1 MNSWP
6 KCDEIILFFCLPP
19 YPAIPGTRET
29 TFSVTCK
36 DVPLW
41 PLCPP
46 TCGISISL
54 TDQVCSCLSAF
65 ASATCSFTEVLDG
78 TLHLMW
84 LICPYLLGL
93 FSKFTP
99 QGDPFLLSF
108 LFSLSLSLFVSS
120 FSFSSY
126 QAACRIIVPWSGSTS
141 VPLQWKHSVNHRT
154 VREYQAH
161 FWNSSLWPPDAK
173 NWLIRK
179 DPDSGKY

>member
-1 MNSWP
+1 MRSSYSSAYHPTQQFQALERPPFLWPARTYPFDLCAHLPVASPFLSQTRCVPASVPLHLPHVPSQRSWMELYTW
-6 KCDEIILFFCLPP
+6 CGWFVLIFLVSFQNLLH
-19 YPAIPGTRET
+19 RET
-29 TFSVTCK
+29 HFSF
-36 DVPLW
+36 P
-41 PLCPP
+41 
-46 TCGISISL
+46 
-54 TDQVCSCLSAF
+54 
-65 ASATCSFTEVLDG
+65 SF
-78 TLHLMW
+78 
-84 LICPYLLGL
+84 
-93 FSKFTP
+93 F
-99 QGDPFLLSF
+99 
-108 LFSLSLSLFVSS
+108 LSLSLFVSS